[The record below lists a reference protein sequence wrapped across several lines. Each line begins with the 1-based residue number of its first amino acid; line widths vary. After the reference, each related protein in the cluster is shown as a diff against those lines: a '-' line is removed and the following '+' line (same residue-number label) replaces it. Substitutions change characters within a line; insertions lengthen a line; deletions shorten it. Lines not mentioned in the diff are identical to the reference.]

1 MNRGM
6 AGTPLTARRRLWAAP
21 SSALAGG
28 ERPWLGGSRCGWPL
42 WAPGELK
49 DHCLGDPLGASG
61 RVPHW
66 RYDPAGLVER
76 FLRSVHGCLSLIAC
90 TAQLASELGA
100 PWALGPTSAL
110 WGRIGDCPPCMG
122 CKTLSSESC
131 AAGES
136 AVTSLSFEALPYC
149 SGRDS

>member
-1 MNRGM
+1 M

-28 ERPWLGGSRCGWPL
+28 ERPWLGGPRCGWPS

-49 DHCLGDPLGASG
+49 DHCPGNPLGAPGG
-61 RVPHW
+61 RLTEGKT
-66 RYDPAGLVER
+66 PAGLVER
-76 FLRSVHGCLSLIAC
+76 FLRSVHGCPSLIAC

-100 PWALGPTSAL
+100 PWALSPTSAL
-110 WGRIGDCPPCMG
+110 WGRMEIALRARGVRPFLPSPV
-122 CKTLSSESC
+122 LLV
-131 AAGES
+131 ES
-136 AVTSLSFEALPYC
+136 AVTSLSSEALPYC

>member
-1 MNRGM
+1 MNDVINYVSHILYIHIII
-6 AGTPLTARRRLWAAP
+6 AT
-21 SSALAGG
+21 
-28 ERPWLGGSRCGWPL
+28 
-42 WAPGELK
+42 
-49 DHCLGDPLGASG
+49 
-61 RVPHW
+61 
-66 RYDPAGLVER
+66 
-76 FLRSVHGCLSLIAC
+76 LINIK
-90 TAQLASELGA
+90 QYYGA
-100 PWALGPTSAL
+100 PWALSPTSAL